1 MALVTKGSIEIDGKR
16 VPCTSW
22 SIKGGPSKEA
32 KFAVFGQP
40 LGFIETP
47 APYEIE
53 FSFLQEKGKP
63 LIDFKNLPDGF
74 TLIRNFVGGARHQ
87 FLNNTVSNAEEEDG
101 DDAGNY
107 TYKVSMLSFEKV
119 EQ

>member
-1 MALVTKGSIEIDGKR
+1 MALVTKGSIEINGTV

-22 SIKGGPSKEA
+22 SVKGGPSKEA
-32 KFAVFGQP
+32 KFGVFGQP

-47 APYEIE
+47 AVYEIE
-53 FSFLQEKGKP
+53 FSFLQQKGKP
-63 LIDFKNLPDGF
+63 VIDFKNLPDDF
-74 TLIRNFVGGARHQ
+74 TLVRNFVGGARHQ
-87 FLNNTVSNAEEEDG
+87 FLRNTVSNAEEEDG

-107 TYKVSMLSFEKV
+107 TYKVSVMAFEKV